1 MKCFYCNQQGHHAG
15 RCPEKRNNNNQGE
28 RRVAFIQEDKKED
41 NDDARELELEEG
53 TFLMMR

>member
-1 MKCFYCNQQGHHAG
+1 MGHHVG